1 MLKSADL
8 QNLISKIWF
17 QVTVICFFLV
27 ALIGC
32 STQLPSLPIVEDES
46 DLEVTATPTITP
58 IPSPSFSDDIAAR
71 LVTAD
76 ELPEPI
82 DFDVDAPQ
90 IILDIGVVSGEL
102 QTLDPQL
109 TDDIDALELASNLF
123 PGLTRHNPLTNEVEL
138 HLAKGWRVS
147 EDGMRWTF
155 ELRENIYWVKP
166 VASAGLIPILPGDI
180 GIARVEALRPVY
192 AEDVVFAVRR
202 ACDPST
208 GTPDPIPLYLIAG
221 CEAINSLS
229 PSLTPDLTIVGVKAL
244 DPFTVEFE
252 LVAPSSAFLTVTS
265 LPQMRALPVDVVTA
279 AEEEFVDWTVPEN
292 GEVVSAGPF
301 VLSPGSDY
309 AEQFILEKNPFWP
322 LDSIGNV
329 TIVNLFMFTNGQD
342 AYNRW
347 NRRELDLV
355 PIPRSLREEIL
366 QENAQ
371 KVMEV
376 TSNST
381 FFLMFNH
388 ESEIF
393 RIPELRRAF
402 SAAIDREVI
411 IEEVYGGLGYPA
423 KHLTPPGA
431 FGAPP
436 EQSIGV
442 GYNSDFARLS
452 MAEGGVTA
460 CRFLPIMRFTVGST
474 DTSLFQAELIREMWE
489 EELGCPEDKIRI
501 EQVPFGELL
510 AMTQPDADIL
520 RPDVWE
526 LGWDGFYPD
535 SADWFSQIIYCRNGE
550 NTMRRRCSSL
560 DNDILRAAVSAPDLR
575 SDLYRNME
583 LALFSENGTYPV
595 APIYGE
601 LEFYL
606 RQTWLFLIPDTNLDQ
621 HNAMQ
626 RRYYDLFTIN
636 QELKEI
642 EQQQ

>member
-1 MLKSADL
+1 MQKSVDTLTHAGKYWL
-8 QNLISKIWF
+8 Y
-17 QVTVICFFLV
+17 TVIFILFMLT
-27 ALIGC
+27 LIGC
-32 STQLPSLPIVEDES
+32 STQFSTLPILANEPDPGA
-46 DLEVTATPTITP
+46 TATPTITP

-71 LVTAD
+71 EIPAD
-76 ELPEPI
+76 VLPEPVI
-82 DFDVDAPQ
+82 FDVDAPQ
-90 IILDIGVVSGEL
+90 VILDIGIVSGEL
-102 QTLDPQL
+102 DTLDPQR
-109 TDDIDALELASNLF
+109 TADVDALELASNLF
-123 PGLTRHNPLTNEVEL
+123 PGLTRHNPLTNDVEL

-147 EDGMRWTF
+147 EDGMTWTF
-155 ELRENIYWVKP
+155 DLRENVYWVKP

-180 GIARVEALRPVY
+180 GIARVEVLRPVY

-208 GTPDPIPLYLIAG
+208 LTPDPVPLFLIAG

-229 PSLTPDLTIVGVKAL
+229 PSLSPDLTMIGVRAV

-265 LPQMRALPVDVVTA
+265 LPQMRAVPADVVTT
-279 AEEEFVDWTVPEN
+279 AEEEFEDWTTPED

-301 VLSPGSDY
+301 VLSPGSDF

-322 LDSIGNV
+322 LDSMGNV
-329 TIVNLFMFTNGQD
+329 TLVNLFLFTNGQD

-347 NRRELDLV
+347 TRRELDIV
-355 PIPRSLREEIL
+355 PVPRSLREEIL
-366 QENAQ
+366 EENAQ

-393 RIPELRRAF
+393 KIPELRRAF
-402 SAAIDREVI
+402 SAAINREEI

-431 FGAPP
+431 YGAPP

-442 GYNSDFARLS
+442 GYNSDFSRLA

-460 CRFLPIMRFTVGST
+460 CRFLPIMRFTVGAS

-489 EELGCPEDKIRI
+489 EELGCPEEKIRI

-510 AMTQPDADIL
+510 AMTQPNADIL

-526 LGWDGFYPD
+526 LGWDGYYPD
-535 SADWFSQIIYCRNGE
+535 SADWFSQIIYCRNGV
-550 NTMRRRCSSL
+550 NPMRRPCGAV

-575 SDLYRNME
+575 PDLYRNIE
-583 LALFSENGTYPV
+583 LLLFSENGLYPV

-601 LEFYL
+601 LEYYL
-606 RQTWLFLIPDTNLDQ
+606 RQTWLFLIPNTNLDQ

-626 RRYYDLFTIN
+626 RRYYDLYTIN

>member
-1 MLKSADL
+1 MADNSASRGN
-8 QNLISKIWF
+8 NLSIWL
-17 QVTVICFFLV
+17 ILPLFLLFI
-27 ALIGC
+27 AGCSAQLPLPLIG
-32 STQLPSLPIVEDES
+32 SEPDPEASP
-46 DLEVTATPTITP
+46 TPTITP
-58 IPSPSFSDDIAAR
+58 IPSPSFSDEIAER
-71 LVTAD
+71 IIPAD
-76 ELPEPI
+76 EILQPVT
-82 DFDVDAPQ
+82 FDVDAPQ
-90 IILDIGVVSGEL
+90 VILDIGIVSGEL
-102 QTLDPQL
+102 ETLDPQR
-109 TDDIDALELASNLF
+109 TDDEDALEIAANIF
-123 PGLTRHNPLTNEVEL
+123 PGLTRHNPLTNEIEL
-138 HLAKGWRVS
+138 HLAKGWQVS
-147 EDGMRWTF
+147 EDGMTWTF
-155 ELRENIYWVKP
+155 ELRENMYWVKP

-180 GIARVEALRPVY
+180 GIARVEVVRPIY

-208 GTPDPIPLYLIAG
+208 GTPDPIPLFLIAG
-221 CEAINSLS
+221 CEAINSLGTGFS
-229 PSLTPDLTIVGVKAL
+229 PDLTFVGVKAI
-244 DPFTVEFE
+244 DPFTVEFQ
-252 LVAPSSAFLTVTS
+252 LVAPSSAFLTITS
-265 LPQMRALPVDVVTA
+265 LPQMRAVPVDVVTA
-279 AEEEFVDWTVPEN
+279 AEADFEDWTTPED
-292 GEVVSAGPF
+292 GEVVTAGPF

-309 AEQFILEKNPFWP
+309 SEKFILEKNPFWP

-329 TIVNLFMFTNGQD
+329 TLVNLFLFDNGVNAFNQ
-342 AYNRW
+342 W
-347 NRRELDLV
+347 NRRELDLI
-355 PIPRSLREEIL
+355 PIPRSLREQIL
-366 QENAQ
+366 EENAQ

-376 TSNST
+376 TNNST
-381 FFLMFNH
+381 FFIVFNH

-393 RIPELRRAF
+393 KIPELRRAF
-402 SAAIDREVI
+402 SAAIDREEI

-431 FGAPP
+431 YGAPP

-460 CRFLPIMRFTVGST
+460 CRFLPLMRFTVSSS
-474 DTSLFQAELIREMWE
+474 DTSLFQAELIRDMWE
-489 EELGCPEDKIRI
+489 RELGCPENKIVI

-510 AMTQPDADIL
+510 AMTQPNADSL

-535 SADWFSQIIYCRNGE
+535 STDWFSQIIYCRNGV
-550 NTMRRRCSSL
+550 NSMRRQCTNL

-575 SDLYRNME
+575 PDLYRNIE
-583 LALFSENGTYPV
+583 ISLFGEDGSYPV

-601 LEFYL
+601 LEFFL
-606 RQTWLFLIPDTNLDQ
+606 RQTWLFLIPNTNLDQ